1 MNSTKRNKSLSSI
14 EEESESK
21 EKSLEVVTETRERK
35 SRK

>member
-1 MNSTKRNKSLSSI
+1 MNSTKRNKGSSV